1 MYDDELV
8 APSINFNNTSSMV
21 GPQNNPDYS
30 SATGVRTFFR
40 RFRNTTT
47 SSKFGFDLLIRG
59 NGTSIVDNTTSLGT
73 GNIKVFVK
81 IPNTSDSQST
91 GFMDLALPFSTGQ
104 TSDND
109 GCYQGTFTSTVSNSG
124 NGTSNQVAFGTT
136 FVSAND
142 YIVLKIEAD
151 SSWTGNLNRIEVDW
165 S

>member
-1 MYDDELV
+1 
-8 APSINFNNTSSMV
+8 MV

-30 SATGVRTFFR
+30 GASGTRTFFR
-40 RFRNTTT
+40 RFRNTTS
-47 SSKFGFDLLIRG
+47 SSKFGFDLSIRG

-81 IPNTSDSQST
+81 IPNTSNSQST

-104 TSDND
+104 TADNS
-109 GCYQGTFTSTVSNSG
+109 GCYQGTFTSAVSSNG

-136 FVSAND
+136 FISAND

-151 SSWTGNLNRIEVDW
+151 SSWSGNLNRIEVIW